1 MFLILFSNH
10 LYNTIR
16 MTQKRAGRPTKNNS
30 KVDVDSLLIEFLAKK
45 KTLMAM
51 RYVI

>member
-1 MFLILFSNH
+1 MS
-10 LYNTIR
+10 
-16 MTQKRAGRPTKNNS
+16 QKRAGRHTKDNS

-45 KTLMAM
+45 KKTIMAM